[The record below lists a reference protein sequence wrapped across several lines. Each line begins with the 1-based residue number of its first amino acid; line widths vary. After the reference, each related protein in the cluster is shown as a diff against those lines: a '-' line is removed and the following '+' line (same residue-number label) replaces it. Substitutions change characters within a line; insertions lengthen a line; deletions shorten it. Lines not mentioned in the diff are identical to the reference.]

1 MKSNF
6 KIVFADRV
14 IFYALLLSILG
25 ILLQI
30 GVSAFQ
36 FLNLPPVI
44 PLFNSL
50 SWGEERLIYKIF
62 LFGVPLFLLFILILN
77 LSWAARLYRKN
88 ALLARILVF
97 NVLLGIFLS
106 CIALVQI
113 FFLVF

>member
-1 MKSNF
+1 MRSNF

-14 IFYALLLSILG
+14 IFYALLISILG

-30 GVSAFQ
+30 ALSGFQ

-50 SWGEERLIYKIF
+50 SWGQERLIHKIF
-62 LFGVPLFLLFILILN
+62 LFGVPLFLLLILILN
-77 LSWAARLYRKN
+77 LSWAAKLYKKN
-88 ALLARILVF
+88 ALLSRVLVF
-97 NVLLGIFLS
+97 NVLLGVFLS